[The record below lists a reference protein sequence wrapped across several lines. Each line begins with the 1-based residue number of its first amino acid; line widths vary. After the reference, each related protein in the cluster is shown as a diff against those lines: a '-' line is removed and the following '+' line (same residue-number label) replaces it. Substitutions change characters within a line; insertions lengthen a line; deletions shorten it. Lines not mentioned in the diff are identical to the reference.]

1 MSGKHLL
8 FSISTGECIIF
19 NCCLFIVCSL
29 YCVFFCAT
37 PGFSLGFIIWSVRH
51 SSWVMNTFSL
61 CSVLP
66 SCAGTCE
73 RICFTRSAYIKHLVS
88 LCWIFIDS
96 LSLLLMFFF
105 LLFAGA
111 FHVCTSSISCVL
123 TNGSSLTR
131 NAPSAEW
138 TSRFSYQRVD
148 AIFLATL
155 LLDMY
160 LLFSLKFLSV
170 MHSTKDGMKYLR
182 NYGKKEKQRST

>member
-1 MSGKHLL
+1 MVRKRKRKVRRKTQRRNAPSVCLYWKKGRMSGKHLL

-29 YCVFFCAT
+29 YCVFFMCYS

-73 RICFTRSAYIKHLVS
+73 RICFTRSAYIKHPVL

-96 LSLLLMFFF
+96 LSLYWYYMIAGTLGLMLFLSGSLFFF
-105 LLFAGA
+105 FPIVAQV
-111 FHVCTSSISCVL
+111 FH
-123 TNGSSLTR
+123 
-131 NAPSAEW
+131 
-138 TSRFSYQRVD
+138 
-148 AIFLATL
+148 AIFGW
-155 LLDMY
+155 MHY
-160 LLFSLKFLSV
+160 WQKF
-170 MHSTKDGMKYLR
+170 
-182 NYGKKEKQRST
+182 